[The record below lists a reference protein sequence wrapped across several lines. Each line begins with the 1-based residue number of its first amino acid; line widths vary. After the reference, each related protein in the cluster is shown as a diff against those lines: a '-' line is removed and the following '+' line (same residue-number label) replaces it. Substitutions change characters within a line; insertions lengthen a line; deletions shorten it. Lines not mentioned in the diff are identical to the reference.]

1 MPPAGAFDGLGLPL
15 AGLSF
20 AILLKRSIPLVHA
33 PWQNRHMD
41 RRTCLLLLSS
51 ALLTACGKPA
61 VNKDRLFLATLG
73 EWKLSGSSEAPPETL
88 QEEGA
93 PQGAV
98 RAWDATY
105 TGPGLVQ
112 VRIFEMNSLA
122 GGLDATQRW
131 RPTADAVIFHH
142 QQYFAVVRW
151 EPMDRNELAKF
162 IRAFEAHVKEIA

>member
-1 MPPAGAFDGLGLPL
+1 
-15 AGLSF
+15 
-20 AILLKRSIPLVHA
+20 
-33 PWQNRHMD
+33 MD

-51 ALLTACGKPA
+51 GLLTACGKRA
-61 VNKDRLFLATLG
+61 LNKERLFPATLG
-73 EWKLSGSSEAPPETL
+73 EWKLSGSSEAAPDLL
-88 QEEGA
+88 QQEGA

-105 TGPGLVQ
+105 TGPGLVRLR
-112 VRIFEMNSLA
+112 VFEMNSPA

-131 RPTADAVIFHH
+131 RPAADTAVFHQ